1 MRLDKFLALEGRCTR
16 SGAKEWL
23 RRGRVTVNGAPARD
37 GAAAVD
43 PEKDEIALD
52 GEAIIYRREMHVML
66 NKPAGVLTAANDPRR
81 ETVLDL
87 LPRACRALGCMPV
100 GRLDLDT
107 EGLLILTTDGQ
118 LAHRLLAP
126 KNGVEKIYIAEV
138 DSPLRGE
145 DVSAFAQGL
154 RLSDFTARPARLE
167 IMPPGNVGR
176 VTVCEGKFHQVK
188 RMFLACGRTVTHL
201 KRLTFG
207 GVRLD
212 ETLAPGQWRELT
224 AQEMKTLRAA
234 AEGNEDG

>member
-1 MRLDKFLALEGRCTR
+1 
-16 SGAKEWL
+16 
-23 RRGRVTVNGAPARD
+23 
-37 GAAAVD
+37 
-43 PEKDEIALD
+43 
-52 GEAIIYRREMHVML
+52 ML

-138 DSPLRGE
+138 DGPLRGE

-234 AEGNEDG
+234 AEGNENG